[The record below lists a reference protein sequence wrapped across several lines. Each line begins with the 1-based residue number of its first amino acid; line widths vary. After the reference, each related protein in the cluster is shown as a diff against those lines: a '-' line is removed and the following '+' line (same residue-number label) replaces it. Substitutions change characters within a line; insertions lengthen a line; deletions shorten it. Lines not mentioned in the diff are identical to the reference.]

1 MCACVGVCIRAHVGG
16 LCNVNGGVC
25 AGGCVCGYSE
35 KVWMVV
41 VVARINNKNAK
52 LII

>member
-1 MCACVGVCIRAHVGG
+1 MLMVVFVLVGV
-16 LCNVNGGVC
+16 
-25 AGGCVCGYSE
+25 CVCGYSE